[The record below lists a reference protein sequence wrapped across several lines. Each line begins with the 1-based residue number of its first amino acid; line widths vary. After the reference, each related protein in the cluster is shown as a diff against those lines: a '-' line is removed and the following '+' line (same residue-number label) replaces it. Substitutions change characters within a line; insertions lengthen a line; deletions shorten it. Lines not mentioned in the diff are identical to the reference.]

1 MGMGKI
7 KDAWPVWALVVAGV
21 IVIALAFGQNKTE
34 KDAVTFHDIFPEEQS
49 QPKVAVSPQTGT
61 GTSGTIA
68 VDPVQSPA
76 IVANTGHNTQNLSYA
91 IQLYSF
97 REQSRADSIVNKL
110 KADGVPAYAQISDL
124 GTKGTWYRVRVGSY
138 KNADEAQAVLV
149 ALIKD
154 HKDSIIVKDRK

>member
-1 MGMGKI
+1 MEMGKI
-7 KDAWPVWALVVAGV
+7 KDAWPVWLLVAAGLV
-21 IVIALAFGQNKTE
+21 VIALAFGQNKTE
-34 KDAVTFHDIFPEEQS
+34 KDAVTFQDIFPEEASTS
-49 QPKVAVSPQTGT
+49 QVAVHQGAPA
-61 GTSGTIA
+61 SGIA

-76 IVANTGHNTQNLSYA
+76 IVANTDHNTQSLSYA
-91 IQLYSF
+91 VQLYSF

-138 KNADEAQAVLV
+138 KNADEAQAMLV
-149 ALIKD
+149 ALIQD